1 LWSRRRGA
9 DSRSVKNEG
18 EEMVDQRNP
27 GKPITDTYVFD
38 LEMSEKG
45 RRINRLAEWLNSAEN
60 REKFKADMNT
70 HMDRFEL
77 TGTEKKLIL
86 DNDWLNLVKEG
97 GNIYNVVR
105 IAAIFDIGLYPLGAQ
120 QLGIS
125 YEEFL
130 KTRNEEGAT

>member
-1 LWSRRRGA
+1 
-9 DSRSVKNEG
+9 
-18 EEMVDQRNP
+18 MVDQRNP

-45 RRINRLAEWLNSAEN
+45 RRINRLAEWLIFEEN
-60 REKFKADMNT
+60 REKFKTDMNEL
-70 HMDRFEL
+70 MDRFDL
-77 TGTEKKLIL
+77 SDHEKKLIL
-86 DNDWLNLVKEG
+86 ENDWLNLVKAG

-105 IAAIFDIGLYPLGAQ
+105 IAAIFNIGLYPLGAQ

-130 KTRNEEGAT
+130 KTRNEKGAT

>member
-1 LWSRRRGA
+1 
-9 DSRSVKNEG
+9 
-18 EEMVDQRNP
+18 MVDQQNP
-27 GKPITDTYVFD
+27 DNPITDTYVFD

-60 REKFKADMNT
+60 RAEFKADMDK

-77 TGTEKKLIL
+77 SDTEKKLIL
-86 DNDWLNLVKEG
+86 ENDWLNLVKVG

-105 IAAIFDIGLYPLGAQ
+105 IAALFDVGLYPLGAQ

>member
-1 LWSRRRGA
+1 
-9 DSRSVKNEG
+9 
-18 EEMVDQRNP
+18 MVDQRNP
-27 GKPITDTYVFD
+27 GNPITDTYVFD

-60 REKFKADMNT
+60 RAEFKADM
-70 HMDRFEL
+70 HKLMDRFEL
-77 TGTEKKLIL
+77 SDTEKKLIL

-105 IAAIFDIGLYPLGAQ
+105 IAALFDVGLYPLGAQ